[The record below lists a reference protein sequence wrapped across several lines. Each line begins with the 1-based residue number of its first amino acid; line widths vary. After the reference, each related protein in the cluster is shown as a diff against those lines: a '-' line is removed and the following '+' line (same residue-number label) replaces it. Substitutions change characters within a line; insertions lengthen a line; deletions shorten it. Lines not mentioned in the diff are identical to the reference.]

1 MCVCIISIPF
11 PRQQGRRA
19 APPAGALPR
28 RAGVRLPGGQDA
40 RGGVPLHVAQRPLEG
55 LLQVCAET
63 VMMPVVARPRR
74 SVSSTRG
81 RICCGATAGEAAWVG
96 TPGTGCAI
104 CVLIDEQHTLS
115 ERCLDLR

>member
-1 MCVCIISIPF
+1 MYIICIPF
-11 PRQQGRRA
+11 PQQQGRRA

-63 VMMPVVARPRR
+63 VMMPVVARSRR
-74 SVSSTRG
+74 SARRSTRG
-81 RICCGATAGEAAWVG
+81 RTCCGAIAGEEAWVG
-96 TPGTGCAI
+96 TRGTEGGS
-104 CVLIDEQHTLS
+104 CVLTD
-115 ERCLDLR
+115 